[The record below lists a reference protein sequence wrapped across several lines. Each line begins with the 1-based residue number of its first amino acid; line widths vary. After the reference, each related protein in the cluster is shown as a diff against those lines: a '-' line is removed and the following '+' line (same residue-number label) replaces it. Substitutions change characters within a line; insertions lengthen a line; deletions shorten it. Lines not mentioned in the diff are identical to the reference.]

1 VGHNAPLF
9 FIMKRDKNFKLDR
22 QTKQIV
28 ETILDPLKR
37 SQFKDAMIE
46 AQISA
51 SIIPVKT
58 EKKNKN
64 EPSEE

>member
-1 VGHNAPLF
+1 MGHNAPLF
-9 FIMKRDKNFKLDR
+9 FIMKRDKNFRLDR
-22 QTKQIV
+22 QTKEIM
-28 ETILDPLKR
+28 ETILDPFKR